1 MEHLIIAREVEFT
14 TSMLYANQNLS
25 KKNKGIQYVFM
36 VFESENWF
44 LIPLFTIPII
54 TLSKRHCRI
63 SSIFD
68 FPSMD

>member
-36 VFESENWF
+36 VFESEN
-44 LIPLFTIPII
+44 
-54 TLSKRHCRI
+54 
-63 SSIFD
+63 
-68 FPSMD
+68 